1 MECNKEKTQRDFP
14 GVPVVKTL
22 ASNAGGV
29 GSVPGWEAKIPHAC
43 GQKTRQN
50 RSIVAINSIKT
61 LKKKSLLL
69 SQLVPLSPSHTVYTS
84 LFSISASPFCS
95 VTQLCLTLWDP
106 MDCNLPG
113 SSVLGISQA
122 RILEW
127 VTISFS
133 RGSSTPRHRTSVSCT
148 GRQIL
153 HHWTTR
159 EALAST

>member
-1 MECNKEKTQRDFP
+1 MQGEWVQSLVGKLRSHMPVAKKQDIKQKHCCNKFNKDF
-14 GVPVVKTL
+14 K
-22 ASNAGGV
+22 
-29 GSVPGWEAKIPHAC
+29 
-43 GQKTRQN
+43 
-50 RSIVAINSIKT
+50 
-61 LKKKSLLL
+61 KKKSLLL

-95 VTQLCLTLWDP
+95 VTQSCLTLCDP

-133 RGSSTPRHRTSVSCT
+133 RGSSTPRDRTSVSCT

-153 HHWTTR
+153 HH
-159 EALAST
+159 